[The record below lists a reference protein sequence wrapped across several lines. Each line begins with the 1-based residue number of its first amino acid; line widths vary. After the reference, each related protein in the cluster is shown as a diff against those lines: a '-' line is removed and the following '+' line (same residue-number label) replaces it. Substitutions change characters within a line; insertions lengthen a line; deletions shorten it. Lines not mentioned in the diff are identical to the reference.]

1 MASVSRH
8 YTRHV
13 AASVFFTAALPAVA
27 AVLAG
32 KSIPLAIVAGILA
45 VTAIVRLVRLIR
57 YPISQTVMMSRAI
70 AMGDTMLHIPETD
83 DPLLGQASK
92 DMNRILASYR
102 RDQNELETRKNYYER
117 ILRIM
122 THELRNTVTPIVSL
136 TDFMIQNPEL
146 QSEEDR
152 LEAIGIINSQAHN
165 VCNFLESYRQLTV
178 LSQPTLASIPAA
190 QVFGQLQTLLS
201 SEPGY
206 DRISFETAGNVIL
219 QADSSLL
226 SLALIN
232 IIRNAVQATD
242 GIQDAYVR
250 VLASA
255 PGGKACITVTN
266 NGPEI
271 PDNQIEQ
278 IFLPFYSTRKNSS
291 GSGIGLA
298 LSRQIMQL
306 HDGTLTCTS
315 HYPFTVFTL
324 QFP

>member
-8 YTRHV
+8 YTLHV
-13 AASVFFTAALPAVA
+13 AASVFFTVVLSAVFVPLLKVHAAL
-27 AVLAG
+27 AVLDA
-32 KSIPLAIVAGILA
+32 ILLATV
-45 VTAIVRLVRLIR
+45 IVRLVQLVR
-57 YPISQTVMMSRAI
+57 YPINQTVMMSRAI
-70 AMGDTMLHIPETD
+70 ANNDTMLHIPETD
-83 DPLLGQASK
+83 DALLGQASH

-136 TDFMIQNPEL
+136 TDFMIQNPNL

-152 LEAIGIINSQAHN
+152 LEAIGIINTQAHN
-165 VCNFLESYRQLTV
+165 VCSFLESYRKLTV
-178 LSQPTLASIPAA
+178 LSQPTMTDVPVSGIF
-190 QVFGQLQTLLS
+190 QQLQTLLS
-201 SEPGY
+201 AEPGY
-206 DRISFETAGNVIL
+206 DRIRFETAGDVVL
-219 QADSSLL
+219 HADSSLL
-226 SLALIN
+226 SLALLN

-242 GIQDAYVR
+242 GVQDGYVR

-255 PGGKACITVTN
+255 PGGNACITVTN

-271 PDNQIEQ
+271 PESQLSQ
-278 IFLPFYSTRKNSS
+278 IFLPFYSTKKKGS

-298 LSRQIMQL
+298 LSLQIMQL
-306 HDGTLTCTS
+306 HGGTLTCSS
-315 HYPFTVFTL
+315 HYPFTTFTL

>member
-8 YTRHV
+8 YTLHV
-13 AASVFFTAALPAVA
+13 AASVFFTVVLSAAFVPLLKVHAAL
-27 AVLAG
+27 AVLDA
-32 KSIPLAIVAGILA
+32 ILLATV
-45 VTAIVRLVRLIR
+45 IVRLVQLVR
-57 YPISQTVMMSRAI
+57 YPINQTVMMSRAI
-70 AMGDTMLHIPETD
+70 ANNDTMLHIPETD
-83 DPLLGQASK
+83 DALLGQASH

-136 TDFMIQNPEL
+136 TDFMIQNPQL
-146 QSEEDR
+146 QTEEDR

-165 VCNFLESYRQLTV
+165 VCSFLESYRKLTV
-178 LSQPTLASIPAA
+178 LSQPTMADVPAVNIF
-190 QVFGQLQTLLS
+190 QQLQTLLS
-201 SEPGY
+201 NEPGY
-206 DRISFETAGNVIL
+206 GRIRFETAGDVVL
-219 QADSSLL
+219 HADSSLL

-242 GIQDAYVR
+242 GIPDGYVS

-255 PGGKACITVTN
+255 PSGNVCITVTN

-271 PDNQIEQ
+271 PESQLEQ
-278 IFLPFYSTRKNSS
+278 IFLPFYSTKKKDS

-306 HDGTLTCTS
+306 HGGTLTCSS
-315 HYPFTVFTL
+315 HYPFTTFTL
-324 QFP
+324 QFT